1 MKKTN
6 LLLFVLVA
14 MLAGCNNIGKNNNEP
29 KEYIQ
34 QVEVSPFMSTEEMKL
49 ASVFRAGAFGLSEYK
64 NLQQE
69 IRRRIDDKIRMS
81 DFSQMDV
88 YTTEKDITKSSKLM
102 RISNNKE
109 KNKLQEFILYATQ
122 NNRVIYSIALFSK
135 EDGTNLQGTLITVS
149 PKYNE
154 DGKIKGEMNQGRQ
167 IFIPDL

>member
-1 MKKTN
+1 
-6 LLLFVLVA
+6 
-14 MLAGCNNIGKNNNEP
+14 
-29 KEYIQ
+29 
-34 QVEVSPFMSTEEMKL
+34 
-49 ASVFRAGAFGLSEYK
+49 
-64 NLQQE
+64 
-69 IRRRIDDKIRMS
+69 
-81 DFSQMDV
+81 MDV